1 MEKRTKF
8 ILIGLGVVAVGTGG
22 YFLYRHL
29 QQKGDEKDIQSFQD
43 QINSGTNLPELP
55 AQSKPSTPSYPKPV
69 VYNQFPLKYKSK
81 GSMVRDIQ
89 TALNKKYG
97 ASVPVDGDWG
107 PKTETALNKLG
118 LPNVITSEIYARMIF
133 GTEKA
138 TKKPAASSGSSTP
151 ATEVD
156 SPTISKM
163 LHAAINSD
171 DVFKAL
177 EALRK
182 IYNTDKYAR
191 VSTEFKKTSIGFVT
205 KTIVTAL
212 HDQFTSAEYR
222 KKINNELYRI
232 GLKYDG
238 SKWSLS
244 GIGGTNRLITV
255 TSTRIWDNWGNTIHV
270 PAATILGIWRNAG
283 NGATKFE
290 ATDGRIFFVKT
301 NAISYE
307 P

>member
-22 YFLYRHL
+22 YFLFRHL
-29 QQKGDEKDIQSFQD
+29 QQKRDEHETLNFQD
-43 QINSGTNLPELP
+43 QINSGTHTPELP
-55 AQSKPSTPSYPKPV
+55 ASNPSTASPKPAV

-81 GSMVRDIQ
+81 GTLVRDIQ

-118 LPNVITSEIYARMIF
+118 LPNVITSEIFARIVL

-138 TKKPAASSGSSTP
+138 TKKPAVSSGSSKP
-151 ATEVD
+151 AEVD
-156 SPTISKM
+156 SPTISKL
-163 LHAAINSD
+163 LHTAIDND
-171 DVFKAL
+171 DIFKAL
-177 EALRK
+177 DALRK
-182 IYNTDKYAR
+182 IYNKEKYTR
-191 VSTEFKKTSIGFVT
+191 VSKEFKKTPVGLVT

-244 GIGGTNRLITV
+244 GISDTNRLV
-255 TSTRIWDNWGNTIHV
+255 TTAPTRIWDNWGNTVQV
-270 PAATILGIWRNAG
+270 PASTILGTWRDAG

-290 ATDGRIFFVKT
+290 AADGRIFFVKT
-301 NAISYE
+301 TDIQYE